1 MQKKRLVF
9 AFFLI
14 FPLIVGLAC
23 NFTGKD
29 PEPTQTPVVI
39 TAPATEE
46 PAEVVTKAATE
57 EETAP
62 VVTGEFQDLMML
74 DNGVWFQD
82 GASVFASF
90 FFRNPNGDL
99 VFEDVG
105 YSVYL
110 YDANG
115 DEIGNDYSNVHWIF
129 PGQTFGIVFNLYLD
143 DENAL
148 VDSVNVDWEYD
159 STFAADGFTNPFT
172 TSNLVYWQNGDYPIV
187 TGIINNTDPET
198 YTDIRTNIICYNSAG
213 EIVGGGYTYIDFVP
227 GSDYMGFST
236 YVDAYDSVASVEVF
250 PTFTYSS
257 LQYEGND
264 FWSEISVLEDY
275 FYSTTYGSLLGGF
288 VIQSNIDTVLSDS
301 VAVVNFYDKDGNI
314 TSTGEYY
321 IDLLLPH
328 QTLGISPWAM
338 TPPDDAT
345 TDSYDVL
352 VLPGDYESD
361 YELTENPFVVNSA
374 ILTGDYNDQVTVNF
388 TNTYSKQ
395 ASEVD
400 VYVLLY
406 DAEGNIIGGGNDWT
420 TEPIPAGS
428 TMDFELWVDYSDS
441 KEVASIE
448 AWVVPSYWTEFE

>member
-1 MQKKRLVF
+1 MQKKRLFFV
-9 AFFLI
+9 FFLI

-23 NFTGKD
+23 SFTGKD

-46 PAEVVTKAATE
+46 TTEVVTEAATE

-115 DEIGNDYSNVHWIF
+115 DEIGNDYSNIHWIF

-148 VDSVNVDWEYD
+148 VDSVNMDWEYD

-172 TSNLVYWQNGDYPIV
+172 TSNLVYWQNGNYPIV
-187 TGIINNTDPET
+187 TGIINNTDPDT

-264 FWSEISVLEDY
+264 FWSEISVLNDY

-374 ILTGDYNDQVTVNF
+374 TITGDYNDQVTVNF

-395 ASEVD
+395 ASEVE
-400 VYVLLY
+400 VFVLVY
-406 DAEGNIIGGGNDWT
+406 DADGNIIGGGSDWT
-420 TEPIPAGS
+420 TEPTPAGA
-428 TMDFELWVDYSDS
+428 TEVIEVWVDYGDS
-441 KEVASIE
+441 KEVASIK
-448 AWVVPSYWTEFE
+448 AWVVPNYWTEYE

>member
-1 MQKKRLVF
+1 MQKKRLFFV
-9 AFFLI
+9 FFLI

-23 NFTGKD
+23 SFTGKD

-46 PAEVVTKAATE
+46 TTEVVTEAATE

-115 DEIGNDYSNVHWIF
+115 DEIGNDYSNIHWIF

-148 VDSVNVDWEYD
+148 VDSVNMDWEYD

-187 TGIINNTDPET
+187 TGIINNTDPKT
-198 YTDIRTNIICYNSAG
+198 YTDIRTNIICYDSAG

-264 FWSEISVLEDY
+264 FWSEISVLNDY

-301 VAVVNFYDKDGNI
+301 VAVVNFYDEDGNI

-374 ILTGDYNDQVTVNF
+374 TLTGDYNDQVTVNF
-388 TNTYSKQ
+388 TNTYNKQ

-400 VYVLLY
+400 VYVILY

-420 TEPIPAGS
+420 TEPIPAGG

>member
-1 MQKKRLVF
+1 
-9 AFFLI
+9 
-14 FPLIVGLAC
+14 
-23 NFTGKD
+23 
-29 PEPTQTPVVI
+29 
-39 TAPATEE
+39 
-46 PAEVVTKAATE
+46 
-57 EETAP
+57 
-62 VVTGEFQDLMML
+62 
-74 DNGVWFQD
+74 
-82 GASVFASF
+82 
-90 FFRNPNGDL
+90 
-99 VFEDVG
+99 
-105 YSVYL
+105 
-110 YDANG
+110 
-115 DEIGNDYSNVHWIF
+115 
-129 PGQTFGIVFNLYLD
+129 VFNLYLD

-148 VDSVNVDWEYD
+148 VDSVNMDWEYD

-187 TGIINNTDPET
+187 TGIINNTDPKT
-198 YTDIRTNIICYNSAG
+198 YTDIRTNIICYDSAG

-264 FWSEISVLEDY
+264 FWSEISVLNDY

-301 VAVVNFYDKDGNI
+301 VAVVNFYDEDGNI

-374 ILTGDYNDQVTVNF
+374 TLTGDYNDQVTVNF